1 MVEEYYPRIESVVD
15 FIPKPLTLYCNN
27 QLALAMI
34 YLSNNKS
41 SGVTKHIDMKYHVV
55 KDRIQD

>member
-15 FIPKPLTLYCNN
+15 IIPKPLTLYCNN
-27 QLALAMI
+27 QLALEVI
-34 YLSNNKS
+34 YSSNNKS
-41 SGVTKHIDMKYHVV
+41 SGLTKHIDMKYHVV